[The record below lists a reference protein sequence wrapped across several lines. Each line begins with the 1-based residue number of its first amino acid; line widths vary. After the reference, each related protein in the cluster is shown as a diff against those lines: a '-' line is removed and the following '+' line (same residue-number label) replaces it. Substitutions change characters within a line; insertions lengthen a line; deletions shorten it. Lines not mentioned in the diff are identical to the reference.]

1 MWVSAAMI
9 KWCLLL
15 SVVCLHFSTYLS
27 PSHKS
32 ATHAAVSLPP
42 PPPPGRSVHPLCL
55 TPLAFIRTVD
65 GESRSLQKA
74 YTQMGGVGALPYVRA
89 KRVLRLQTVGNSR
102 QKETHSP
109 ETQSREVKRQ
119 VRVKVRSV
127 APHSLVRWASTKHPL
142 RMCLW
147 RPSLCH

>member
-1 MWVSAAMI
+1 MI

-32 ATHAAVSLPP
+32 ATHAAVSP

-65 GESRSLQKA
+65 GSLQKSLQRA
-74 YTQMGGVGALPYVRA
+74 CTQTEGSVAICAGKTRVTFTDCRELAL
-89 KRVLRLQTVGNSR
+89 
-102 QKETHSP
+102 
-109 ETQSREVKRQ
+109 REVRENRKKHIHLKLRAG
-119 VRVKVRSV
+119 RSS
-127 APHSLVRWASTKHPL
+127 ARWGSKSGLLHHIFWFGERLPNIHYECV
-142 RMCLW
+142 CLW